1 MPNNFFRISSVL
13 IALSLFGCS
22 PNQEEVTI
30 TTDPLDNY
38 RDWSIYRGDKKGNQY
53 SELDQINKSNVND
66 LSIIWQYHHGN
77 PGGPSMY
84 SNPIMVNGSL
94 YFTLPTLGVVSLD
107 ATSGEELWRFEI
119 ENHDPGWEKTTGRNR
134 GVTFWDDGDR
144 GRIFAFAK
152 NRIYALDA
160 QTGHPVPSFSSQG
173 YIDVNYNLP
182 IDPQLAAVEM
192 TTQGIIYRDHLII
205 AGRVSEGYNSTPGD
219 VRSYNA
225 RTGEFQWIFHTVPQP
240 GEEGFDTWAF
250 EEGETYGG
258 ANPWGG
264 FTIDE
269 ERGWVFFA
277 TGSPAPDFI
286 YGGIRKGAN
295 LFGNCIIALEAA
307 SGKKIWHYQNI
318 HHDIFD
324 YDNPPAPILCTVKK
338 DGSTQDL
345 VVQFTKMGLTFII
358 DRETGKPIFPT
369 PEVTVP
375 SSIIPEEE
383 AWPTQ
388 PIPEKPPPMVRTHIT
403 EDDLTDISP
412 EAHQFALD
420 LFRKHQS
427 GPLYTPADEQGVI
440 TTPGHQGG
448 NEWGGDAFNPKTNW
462 VFVNANEA
470 PTINRLVKFYD
481 DQNQQIPELKGAAIY
496 NQNCAG
502 CHGVDRLGK
511 PPEIPA
517 LTELSMSQDDMRNIV
532 VKGKGNMPAFPQLEE
547 TEIADIVTFLVASP
561 ERFSE
566 ISQKG
571 KVKYASDAPFFN
583 DQDGFPAIKPPWGTL
598 NAIDVA
604 EGTIKWK
611 VPLGEEMRLKARG
624 IHNTGTKNFGGPI
637 ATAGGLVFIAATPDE
652 KIRAFDQE
660 TGHLLWEH
668 PLPAAAYATP
678 STYMIDGR
686 QYLVV
691 VCGGG
696 GKLNSPLGDAVVA
709 FAL

>member
-295 LFGNCIIALEAA
+295 LFGNCIIAL
-307 SGKKIWHYQNI
+307 
-318 HHDIFD
+318 
-324 YDNPPAPILCTVKK
+324 
-338 DGSTQDL
+338 
-345 VVQFTKMGLTFII
+345 
-358 DRETGKPIFPT
+358 
-369 PEVTVP
+369 
-375 SSIIPEEE
+375 
-383 AWPTQ
+383 
-388 PIPEKPPPMVRTHIT
+388 
-403 EDDLTDISP
+403 
-412 EAHQFALD
+412 
-420 LFRKHQS
+420 
-427 GPLYTPADEQGVI
+427 
-440 TTPGHQGG
+440 
-448 NEWGGDAFNPKTNW
+448 
-462 VFVNANEA
+462 
-470 PTINRLVKFYD
+470 
-481 DQNQQIPELKGAAIY
+481 
-496 NQNCAG
+496 
-502 CHGVDRLGK
+502 
-511 PPEIPA
+511 
-517 LTELSMSQDDMRNIV
+517 
-532 VKGKGNMPAFPQLEE
+532 
-547 TEIADIVTFLVASP
+547 
-561 ERFSE
+561 
-566 ISQKG
+566 
-571 KVKYASDAPFFN
+571 
-583 DQDGFPAIKPPWGTL
+583 
-598 NAIDVA
+598 
-604 EGTIKWK
+604 
-611 VPLGEEMRLKARG
+611 
-624 IHNTGTKNFGGPI
+624 
-637 ATAGGLVFIAATPDE
+637 
-652 KIRAFDQE
+652 
-660 TGHLLWEH
+660 
-668 PLPAAAYATP
+668 
-678 STYMIDGR
+678 
-686 QYLVV
+686 
-691 VCGGG
+691 
-696 GKLNSPLGDAVVA
+696 
-709 FAL
+709 